1 MGQTPCAA
9 VHLRWVV
16 GGPVPPPIC
25 SIQQHDQVIE
35 TALLIV
41 QMPLGLALIAWL
53 AAAPAHSMG
62 CPAPTEQ
69 DIQRLQAGERV
80 VLQGDDCL
88 IDIQIEPG
96 SPIR

>member
-1 MGQTPCAA
+1 MLGSLVQVAMGE
-9 VHLRWVV
+9 
-16 GGPVPPPIC
+16 
-25 SIQQHDQVIE
+25 VIE
-35 TALLIV
+35 TVVLIV

-62 CPAPTEQ
+62 CPAPTDQ

-96 SPIR
+96 SPVR